1 MPTPHQGEDRSD
13 FIARCVPELVDD
25 EGVPQRQAVARCFS
39 IWNDR
44 NKAGGHTMNR
54 ATQKVR
60 FEDLPAPKREKRADL
75 AGLDGVEFK
84 ALKLDE
90 VKVDR
95 KKRRVEGWAAAYG
108 NVDLGGDRIHPGAAQ
123 KTIEDRM
130 PRQLIKFFWNHEFG
144 IGMPETLE
152 EHSTGLLAVAKVTEH
167 PEFDKYLAQIEQGV
181 AAHQSIGYSVVK
193 ATFTEEDDDLIRE
206 IKEYKLFEFGPVYWP
221 MNELAEITGVKALHA
236 LRGLDSLADSLRDL
250 QLAHSLLETGG
261 LSSSHERDVKS
272 LLSDIQCASGEMLT
286 ALDKGQP
293 DPEAGTTVGTEPAD
307 ATPDKQDAEPRE
319 QGERIVQALEQL
331 SATIARATP
340 GAT

>member
-1 MPTPHQGEDRSD
+1 
-13 FIARCVPELVDD
+13 
-25 EGVPQRQAVARCFS
+25 
-39 IWNDR
+39 
-44 NKAGGHTMNR
+44 MNR

-60 FEDLPAPKREKRADL
+60 FEDLPASVKDARSDL
-75 AGLDGVEFK
+75 SGAGGVEFK
-84 ALKLDE
+84 ALPMTE

-144 IGMPETLE
+144 IGMPEALE
-152 EHSTGLLAVAKVTEH
+152 EHPTGLLAVGKVTDH

-193 ATFTEEDDDLIRE
+193 AEFSEEDDELIRE
-206 IKEYKLFEFGPVYWP
+206 IKEYKLFEWGPVYWP
-221 MNELAEITGVKALHA
+221 MNELAEITGVKAVHA
-236 LRGLDSLADSLRDL
+236 LRGLDSLAASLRDL
-250 QLAHSLLETGG
+250 QLAHSILATGD
-261 LSSSHERDVKS
+261 LSSSHERDIRS

-286 ALDKGQP
+286 ALGKRQP
-293 DPEAGTTVGTEPAD
+293 DPEAGTTAGTEPAD
-307 ATPDKQDAEPRE
+307 ATPTMLDAEPRE
-319 QGERIVQALEQL
+319 QGERIVRALDQL

>member
-1 MPTPHQGEDRSD
+1 M
-13 FIARCVPELVDD
+13 ARCVPELVGE

-44 NKAGGHTMNR
+44 NKAGGHSMNR
-54 ATQKVR
+54 ATQMVR
-60 FEDLPAPKREKRADL
+60 FEDLPATKRATRTDL
-75 AGLDGVEFK
+75 SGLDGVEFK
-84 ALKLDE
+84 ALPITE

-144 IGMPETLE
+144 IGMPEALE
-152 EHSTGLLAVAKVTEH
+152 EHSTGLLAVGKVTDH

-193 ATFTEEDDDLIRE
+193 ATFTEEDDEMIRE
-206 IKEYKLFEFGPVYWP
+206 IKEYKLFEWGPVYWP
-221 MNELAEITGVKALHA
+221 MNELAEITGIKALHA
-236 LRGLDSLADSLRDL
+236 MRGLDSLADSLRDL

-261 LSSSHERDVKS
+261 LSSSHERDVTS

-286 ALDKGQP
+286 ALGKRQP
-293 DPEAGTTVGTEPAD
+293 DPDAGTTAGEEPAS
-307 ATPDKQDAEPRE
+307 ATPTTFDAEPRE
-319 QGERIVQALEQL
+319 QGERIARALDSL
-331 SATIARATP
+331 SATVARAIP
-340 GAT
+340 GAI